1 MMIENSAKTRILC
14 FAAALLVP
22 AFSQAGTWAAPT
34 VLSTGGQGW
43 QAAAAIDA
51 NGNSVAVWDEITS
64 LAQLW
69 SRSRPSGGSWGA
81 VTEVSPA
88 LEANSIYPAVRVS
101 AAGFATAVWSDQGG
115 VWTADRPP
123 ASNWSS
129 PRLLVPGVSNP
140 IFVMNSQG
148 AAAIVWSVGGP
159 RSTSSQVLAV
169 LRPAGG
175 SWSAQQLVTSAV
187 HVTADHAGIGTNGAV
202 IVTWE
207 TYNAL
212 CTKYGCSVSA
222 YDLHAS
228 RQNAGT
234 GSWVDSGSLLGPNN
248 ATHDARVALD
258 AAGGAALVALNSA
271 GAYASAT
278 QGNSGGAWSAFT
290 TIAAPQ
296 GIAITTDLASD
307 DAGQVMLVYEF
318 IVGFSNS
325 QVFAVN
331 GSIGNNTW
339 SAPAVISGADMNVGQ
354 IYFAVAPGG
363 AAAAIWLNSSGTAA
377 VRAITR
383 ASGTGNWSAPVTI
396 SGPGSE
402 IGPEA
407 AAVSSA
413 GSAVVVYSGYDANN
427 VHTEYAINYRP

>member
-1 MMIENSAKTRILC
+1 MIGNSAKIRLICLAVTFL
-14 FAAALLVP
+14 AP
-22 AFSQAGTWAAPT
+22 AFSQTGTWTPPA

-43 QAAAAIDA
+43 QTAAAIDGA
-51 NGNSVAVWDEITS
+51 GNSVAVWDEITS

-69 SRSRPSGGSWGA
+69 SRSKPSGGNWGS

-88 LEANSIYPAVRVS
+88 LEATSIYPAVRIS

-148 AAAIVWSVGGP
+148 AAAMVWSVGGP

-175 SWSAQQLVTSAV
+175 TWSAQQLVASGV

-207 TYNAL
+207 TYNAT
-212 CTKYGCSVSA
+212 CTKYGCSVTA
-222 YDLHAS
+222 FDLHAS
-228 RQNAGT
+228 RQNSGT
-234 GSWVDSGSLLGPNN
+234 GSWVDSGSLLGPDT
-248 ATHDARVALD
+248 AKHDARVALD

-278 QGNSGGAWSAFT
+278 QGNSGGIWSAFK

-296 GIAITTDLASD
+296 GLTITTDLASD
-307 DAGQVMLVYEF
+307 DAGQVMLIYEF

-325 QVFAVN
+325 QAFAVN

-339 SAPAVISGADMNVGQ
+339 SSPAVISGSDMNVGQ

-363 AAAAIWLNSSGTAA
+363 SALAIWLNSSGTPA
-377 VRAITR
+377 VRAIVRTTG
-383 ASGTGNWSAPVTI
+383 AGTWSNPVTV

-402 IGPEA
+402 ISPEA
-407 AAVSSA
+407 AAVSSS
-413 GSAVVVYSGYDANN
+413 GSAIVVYSGYDPNS
-427 VHTEYAINYRP
+427 VHTEYATNYQP